1 MLSISL
7 RIEDMTLIKKTH
19 MQNYTQHSII
29 TILKYVV
36 LSIGLFSIFFSSSI
50 FAFETKQVD
59 PNQPTIIPRY
69 DMANYDEAI
78 EKLLSE
84 NTNVH
89 SIERRIVKFSESFL
103 GQPYL
108 LGALGEG
115 PNGKYDRG
123 PLYRTD
129 SFDCVTYVSTVLAL
143 AESHSLAQFKHNI
156 RLINY
161 QDGKV
166 SHITRNHFTS
176 TDFNFYNTYNGFL
189 RDITYKL
196 INPQGK
202 PAAEIADTIIN
213 KPAWFRSFKA
223 NHLRLFENSSKTATE
238 QLLNDLHEEANK
250 VHNEKS
256 VMLYIPLNELF
267 DGGGRPI
274 MQLFDQIPNGSV
286 IEIVRPNWDLV
297 TLIGTRLNV
306 SHLGFAIRTKKGLVY
321 REASTEIKQVVDV
334 PLTDYLKNY
343 LRSTT
348 VKGINVQVVPV
359 RH

>member
-1 MLSISL
+1 
-7 RIEDMTLIKKTH
+7 MTLIKKTH
-19 MQNYTQHSII
+19 SQNYNQHSIK
-29 TILKYVV
+29 TV
-36 LSIGLFSIFFSSSI
+36 LLYAVFSISLFSIFFSPSI
-50 FAFETKQVD
+50 FAFETKQID
-59 PNQPTIIPRY
+59 PDQPTIIPRY
-69 DMANYDEAI
+69 DMAIYDEAI
-78 EKLLSE
+78 AKLLSE
-84 NTNVH
+84 NGGVH
-89 SIERRIVKFSESFL
+89 SIERRIVRFSESFL

-108 LGALGEG
+108 LSALGEG
-115 PNGKYDRG
+115 PNGKYDSG

-129 SFDCVTYVSTVLAL
+129 GFDCVTYVSTVLAL
-143 AESHSLAQFKHNI
+143 AESHSLQQFKHNI

-176 TDFNFYNTYNGFL
+176 TDWNFYNANNGFF
-189 RDITYKL
+189 RDITYQL
-196 INPQGK
+196 INTDGK

-223 NHLRLFENSSKTATE
+223 NHLRLFENLSKTATA
-238 QLLNDLHEEANK
+238 QLLNDLHKEATK

-256 VMLYIPLNELF
+256 VMLYIPLNGLF
-267 DGGGRPI
+267 DGSSRPI
-274 MQLFDQIPNGSV
+274 MQLFNQIPNGSV

-306 SHLGFAIRTKKGLVY
+306 SHLGFAIRTKKGLFY
-321 REASTEIKQVVDV
+321 REASSEMKQIVDV

-348 VKGINVQVVPV
+348 VKGINVQIVTA
-359 RH
+359 RR